1 MDVNCISG
9 CKPVEPPCRYM
20 CTSTPIAPRGCGHA
34 HARGPFVFHYLSG
47 LHNSIAA
54 SVGATT
60 TTFGLTD
67 SVEDGWGDKP

>member
-1 MDVNCISG
+1 MSIAFLVANLLSHLVGICA
-9 CKPVEPPCRYM
+9 PPLRLPPEAADM
-20 CTSTPIAPRGCGHA
+20 RMRGDLLC
-34 HARGPFVFHYLSG
+34 FTISG